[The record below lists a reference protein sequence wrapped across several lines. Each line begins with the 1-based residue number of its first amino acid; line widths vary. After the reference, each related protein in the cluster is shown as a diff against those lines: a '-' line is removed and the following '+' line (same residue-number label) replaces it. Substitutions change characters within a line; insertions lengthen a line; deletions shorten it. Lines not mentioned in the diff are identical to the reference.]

1 MDFDIIRNLGL
12 SLSKKHIKKQ
22 PILAQ
27 DRPNHDSANNF
38 MVENPASGIVKL
50 AGDNFRAVNP
60 VCQINKLVGNFSV
73 GNPAI
78 QYFKQR

>member
-1 MDFDIIRNLGL
+1 MDFYIIRNLGL
-12 SLSKKHIKKQ
+12 LVSRKHIKKQ

-50 AGDNFRAVNP
+50 AGDNFMAGNP
-60 VCQINKLVGNFSV
+60 VCQIHKLVGNVSV
-73 GNPAI
+73 RNPAN
-78 QYFKQR
+78 QYCKQF